1 MAYSDPGTESTLL
14 STLNS
19 DIDRYRNKYHTYEE
33 QVEGKRISISFVSP
47 SIMLYDVYRFYILQ
61 HCTRKQLKVN
71 NKYRPDYVSFEE
83 YGNTNWW
90 TLILYINDIPSIEQF
105 DKDEIL
111 VPSLDCI
118 FRLEEIASKNRE
130 NKTYNEDDKSIKISA
145 LLYTPPIDNFDAAKT
160 ISELVS
166 SSKSTSNSLDIES
179 DRFKREQFSLDI
191 PTLRLRYIELQ
202 NEPIE
207 NSIMLNVKGKPN
219 YTYGKHYIL
228 TSGTDNKKIRITW
241 DPNIVSGSG
250 LIFRLKEKDIMEITY
265 VSK

>member
-1 MAYSDPGTESTLL
+1 MAYSDPETESTLL

-19 DIDRYRNKYHTYEE
+19 DVDRYRNKYHTYEE

-47 SIMLYDVYRFYILQ
+47 SVMLYDVYRFYILQ
-61 HCTRKQLKVN
+61 NCTKKQLNVK

-83 YGNTNWW
+83 YGSTNWW

-130 NKTYNEDDKSIKISA
+130 NKTYNEDDKATKVAA
-145 LLYTPPIDNFDAAKT
+145 LLYTCPTDNFNPNDT
-160 ISELVS
+160 ISQLVTNKS
-166 SSKSTSNSLDIES
+166 SESLNIES
-179 DRFKREQFSLDI
+179 DRFKREEFTLDI

-207 NSIMLNVKGKPN
+207 NSVMLTIKGKPN

-250 LIFRLKEKDIMEITY
+250 LIFRLKEKDIIQVTY